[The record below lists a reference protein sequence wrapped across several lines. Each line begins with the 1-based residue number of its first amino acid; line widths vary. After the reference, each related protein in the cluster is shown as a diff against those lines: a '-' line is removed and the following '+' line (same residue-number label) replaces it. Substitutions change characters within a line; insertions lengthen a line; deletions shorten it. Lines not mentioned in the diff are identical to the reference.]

1 MRGYL
6 KDHVGVFEPDEVV
19 ILLAA
24 FDKTWQAVQASGVR
38 YPADKLE
45 FVRAILAKH
54 IIAAAKGGERDYGR
68 LRDGALLALCS
79 IKSAKLIAPVS
90 PRLRKKTPLGTDREM
105 PPRAPSRVRWW
116 RRDCV
121 AGVVGLE
128 LRNVGANYPFE
139 KSRRFPAIQPNLV
152 TGDGSRLSCGVADT
166 AILDPR
172 LYPLVIGERVRDK
185 IAKTQLDVRPMSWPP
200 SAKVRARLIVIELG
214 SEMLLRS
221 QRKLHHAFQELVR
234 RQADEVVHDELL
246 GVE

>member
-1 MRGYL
+1 
-6 KDHVGVFEPDEVV
+6 
-19 ILLAA
+19 
-24 FDKTWQAVQASGVR
+24 
-38 YPADKLE
+38 
-45 FVRAILAKH
+45 
-54 IIAAAKGGERDYGR
+54 
-68 LRDGALLALCS
+68 
-79 IKSAKLIAPVS
+79 
-90 PRLRKKTPLGTDREM
+90 
-105 PPRAPSRVRWW
+105 
-116 RRDCV
+116 V

-246 GVE
+246 GVEADEVAQLQRLAARGKDEIPVPVVDHDDVALGI

>member
-1 MRGYL
+1 
-6 KDHVGVFEPDEVV
+6 
-19 ILLAA
+19 
-24 FDKTWQAVQASGVR
+24 
-38 YPADKLE
+38 
-45 FVRAILAKH
+45 
-54 IIAAAKGGERDYGR
+54 
-68 LRDGALLALCS
+68 
-79 IKSAKLIAPVS
+79 
-90 PRLRKKTPLGTDREM
+90 LRKVRGLFFPLRRWHRRSSANG
-105 PPRAPSRVRWW
+105 WW
-116 RRDCV
+116 RSDCV

-200 SAKVRARLIVIELG
+200 SAKVRARLSVIELG

-221 QRKLHHAFQELVR
+221 QRKLHHAIHER
-234 RQADEVVHDELL
+234 AP
-246 GVE
+246 